1 MPALSARAIVAAHY
15 CPRPLVR
22 WFAALSSRMKA
33 MTLLGLVSVLPLIEL
48 TVELDPNGSR
58 LSIAVN
64 IAFALTTGS

>member
-1 MPALSARAIVAAHY
+1 
-15 CPRPLVR
+15 
-22 WFAALSSRMKA
+22 MKA